1 MGHVLTTL
9 LNLMRLRGGP
19 QDLPAHRGLLV
30 ILVALYLLQ
39 GFMAGEVI
47 DEREAGP
54 RTVVAIAVQFVAI
67 AALLTLRN
75 LRPRTLQTFTAM
87 AGTGFFFGLLSLAV
101 LARIDPGSPQPGLAL
116 AYFGL
121 FIWSLLV
128 DGYIYRH
135 ALSINMSGGVLAA
148 VLIFAANFILLR
160 ALFG

>member
-1 MGHVLTTL
+1 MGNVLTTL

-19 QDLPAHRGLLV
+19 QDLPAHRGLLL

-54 RTVVAIAVQFVAI
+54 RTVVAIAVQFVAV

-116 AYFGL
+116 AYFVL

-128 DGYIYRH
+128 DGHIYRH